1 MGGFKYIKIN
11 NCYGIIFHDN
21 KKSVLINNYNNNSKK
36 DTIKAIETHIKSK
49 NDVTFINCKKEKLR
63 LNNYGSIIKIR
74 GKNAIEE
81 MIILD
86 MDLFL
91 YLVKQTESIKYDDI
105 RECIVSNLDIIKVG
119 V

>member
-74 GKNAIEE
+74 GKSTAKTV
-81 MIILD
+81 
-86 MDLFL
+86 LFL
-91 YLVKQTESIKYDDI
+91 CFRKKNAGKGRSPQQP
-105 RECIVSNLDIIKVG
+105 
-119 V
+119 

>member
-21 KKSVLINNYNNNSKK
+21 KKSV
-36 DTIKAIETHIKSK
+36 
-49 NDVTFINCKKEKLR
+49 FINYKNEKLR
-63 LNNYGSIIKIR
+63 LINYGSIIKIR

-81 MIILD
+81 KIILD
-86 MDLFL
+86 MDLFS
-91 YLVKQTESIKYDDI
+91 YLVKQAESIKYDDI